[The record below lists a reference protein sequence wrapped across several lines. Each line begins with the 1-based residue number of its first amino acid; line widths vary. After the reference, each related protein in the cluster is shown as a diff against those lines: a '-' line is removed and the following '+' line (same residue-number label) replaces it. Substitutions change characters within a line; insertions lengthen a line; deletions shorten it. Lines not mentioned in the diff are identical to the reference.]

1 MKSSVF
7 GTCVLGCLLGV
18 SVAHADEPPAEEA
31 SPPAEAKVEKQ
42 ASAAEPPKPA
52 EPPPDKKE
60 KEDRRA
66 YISISPLHLLAP
78 IVELTGEVRVDR
90 HIGIAGIAGVGSLRT
105 SKSAP
110 RFTVWEVGAQF
121 LGYPVGHF
129 DHGIQV
135 GVEAV
140 YLGVAG
146 EAGSGSAQ
154 VTGLGQGFAVG
165 PLLGYKFASDI
176 GFSLN
181 IQGGVQYLVA
191 RAEATAKDGTSASA
205 SDSAW
210 IPLLNLNL
218 GWSF

>member
-1 MKSSVF
+1 MKSSVLGACF
-7 GTCVLGCLLGV
+7 LGCLLA
-18 SVAHADEPPAEEA
+18 SSIAYADEVEVTQPAEA
-31 SPPAEAKVEKQ
+31 PATEAKVEKQ
-42 ASAAEPPKPA
+42 EPAAQ
-52 EPPPDKKE
+52 PPPEEKE

-66 YISISPLHLLAP
+66 YISISPLHLIAP

-90 HIGIAGIAGVGSLRT
+90 HVGIAGIAGVGSLRT

-129 DHGIQV
+129 DHGMQL

-140 YLGVAG
+140 YVGLAG
-146 EAGSGSAQ
+146 STGSGSAQ
-154 VTGLGQGFAVG
+154 VTGLGHGFAVG
-165 PLLGYKFASDI
+165 PLLGYKFASDV